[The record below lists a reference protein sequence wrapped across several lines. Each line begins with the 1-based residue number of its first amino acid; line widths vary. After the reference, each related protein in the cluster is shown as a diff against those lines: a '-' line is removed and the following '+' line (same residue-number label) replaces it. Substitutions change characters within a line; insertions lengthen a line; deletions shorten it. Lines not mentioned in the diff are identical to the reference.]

1 MDNARPK
8 IFLVDDTE
16 FSLIKTKQILKDYYT
31 VYTLDSASKMF
42 ELIENV
48 KPDLILLDVNMPG
61 VNGFNTIEILKN
73 EEKYTQIPVIFLSG
87 VDDEE
92 SIVKGLNLGA
102 VDHIVK
108 PYSPEALLTSIAKHI
123 DPNMSQDELQIDE
136 DRSTKR
142 KSVLAV
148 DDSPSM
154 LRSIHFAL
162 HTKYKVHT
170 LQKSESLKK
179 IITGLKPDLFL
190 LDYNMPGLNGFEL
203 VKIIREFPEFK
214 KTPIVFL
221 TSEKSPDQLKEAINL
236 GVSGYII
243 KPFNPRK
250 LRDKITSCLEKK

>member
-31 VYTLDSASKMF
+31 VYTLDSADKMF

-61 VNGFNTIEILKN
+61 VNGFSTIEILKT
-73 EEKYTQIPVIFLSG
+73 EEKYSQIPVIFLSG

-92 SIVKGLNLGA
+92 SVIKGLNLGA
-102 VDHIVK
+102 ADHIMK
-108 PYSPEALLTSIAKHI
+108 PYTPEALHASIAKHLNPI
-123 DPNMSQDELQIDE
+123 QDQDELQIDE
-136 DRSTKR
+136 DKHSKR
-142 KSVLAV
+142 QSVLAV

-154 LRSIHFAL
+154 LKSIHFAL

-170 LQKSESLKK
+170 LQKSESFKK
-179 IITGLKPDLFL
+179 IIEGLKPDLFL
-190 LDYNMPGLNGFEL
+190 LDYNMPGINGFEL

-214 KTPIVFL
+214 NTPIVFL
-221 TSEKSPDQLKEAINL
+221 TSESSPEQLKEAINL

-243 KPFNPRK
+243 KPFNPKK
-250 LRDKITSCLEKK
+250 LREKITSCLEIK